1 MEITLTQQRLDE
13 IFVAHQ
19 NSNFDLLLELS
30 QKLQQDFPN
39 LALGYKAAGIA
50 LLAKNRK
57 NEAILAM
64 QNAVQLDPNDE
75 ESLFNLGKTL
85 LEISTNESIKQAEN
99 IFLQIAKLNST
110 KNLAENIKKN
120 LLEVLIQRAKFYQDA
135 RYFAT
140 ANQFFAAIL
149 LIDPNLQNIRR
160 NILINLQCYGEPE
173 QSLQMMK
180 QYFSDPEYYWDNL
193 TSRMIYEN
201 YAANIDAKT
210 FGETIQQYKNEVAK
224 RFPQMTDFKANT
236 KLREKLI
243 QRTQKNKCLRIGFL
257 VNWFIPTAV
266 SYFFFNVLAECK
278 KYETSVEFVLYYSK
292 EARENLLQEYSAN
305 SIFRHIANISMFS
318 DKEVVHKVIADNI
331 NILFD
336 LTSHTTMARP
346 CIFAFRAA
354 PIQISWIAWLASTGI
369 PNMDYFLADEF
380 IVPQTENNYYE
391 QQFSEQILHMP
402 NIWVNYSP
410 PKFLEKFYK
419 PRELKNF
426 HENSQIIFGNFNTVD
441 KITPQTLHLWALA
454 LKAVPNSKLVYMRG
468 ELRDDLIKQRIKNF
482 LISRGINAER
492 INLIANKNSYEYF
505 SAYQKIDFV
514 LDAFPATGGTSS
526 IEALIMGVP
535 VLTLIGEKM
544 PSRLSA
550 SCLKAVGLEEWICKN
565 QREFI
570 KKVKFFCD
578 SKQSE
583 YLNNLH
589 NTLRQRTLESPLCN
603 AKLFA
608 KNFVAKMWQVWN
620 NFLNS

>member
-1 MEITLTQQRLDE
+1 MELTQQRLDE
-13 IFVAHQ
+13 IFVAHK
-19 NSNFDLLLELS
+19 NANFDLLLELS

-39 LALGYKAAGIA
+39 LALSYKAAGIA

-57 NEAILAM
+57 NDAVLAMRQAVKLNPNDDEAI
-64 QNAVQLDPNDE
+64 
-75 ESLFNLGKTL
+75 FNLGKVL
-85 LEISTNESIKQAEN
+85 LEIGEIYEAEN
-99 IFLQIAKLNST
+99 LFLAMAEIVSEKL
-110 KNLAENIKKN
+110 KQPLMEM
-120 LLEVLIQRAKFYQDA
+120 LIQRAKIYQDK

-140 ANQFFAAIL
+140 ANKFFEAIL

-160 NILINLQCYGEPE
+160 NVMINLKCYGEPE
-173 QSLQMMK
+173 QSLQMIK
-180 QYFSDPEYYWDNL
+180 QYFSAPENNWDNIR
-193 TSRMIYEN
+193 SRMIYEN
-201 YAANIDAKT
+201 YAANIDLPS
-210 FGETIQQYKNEVAK
+210 FGETIRQYRDAVAEKYPPMFDFHKDIKLKN
-224 RFPQMTDFKANT
+224 
-236 KLREKLI
+236 KLI
-243 QRTQKNKCLRIGFL
+243 QRTQKTNRLRIGFV

-278 KYETSVEFVLYYSK
+278 KSETSVEFILYYSK
-292 EARENLLQEYSAN
+292 EARSNLLQEYSAS
-305 SIFRHIANISMFS
+305 SIFKHISNISMFS

-369 PNMDYFLADEF
+369 PNMDYFLADEV
-380 IVPQTENNYYE
+380 IVPRSENNYYE
-391 QQFSEQILHMP
+391 QQFSEQILRMP
-402 NIWVNYSP
+402 NVWECYT
-410 PKFLEKFYK
+410 PKANHLEKFYK
-419 PRELKNF
+419 LRELKNF

-441 KITPQTLHLWALA
+441 KITPQTLNLWALA
-454 LKAVPNSKLVYMRG
+454 LKAVPNSQLVYMRG

-482 LISRGINAER
+482 LISRGINAAR
-492 INLIANKNSYEYF
+492 INLIANKNADEYF

-514 LDAFPATGGTSS
+514 LDAFPASGMTSTT
-526 IEALIMGVP
+526 EALLLGVP

-565 QREFI
+565 QREFV
-570 KKVKFFCD
+570 KKVKFFAD
-578 SKQSE
+578 EKQAK

-589 NTLRQRTLESPLCN
+589 NNLRQRTLESALCD

-608 KNFVAKMWQVWN
+608 KNFAEKMWEVWN
-620 NFLNS
+620 KFLQENS

>member
-1 MEITLTQQRLDE
+1 MELTQQRLDE
-13 IFVAHQ
+13 IFVAHK
-19 NSNFDLLLELS
+19 NANFDLLLELS

-39 LALGYKAAGIA
+39 LALSYKAAGIA

-57 NEAILAM
+57 NDAVLAMRQAVKLNPNDDEAI
-64 QNAVQLDPNDE
+64 
-75 ESLFNLGKTL
+75 FNLGKVL
-85 LEISTNESIKQAEN
+85 LEIGEIYEAEN
-99 IFLQIAKLNST
+99 LFLAMAEIVSEKL
-110 KNLAENIKKN
+110 KQPLMEM
-120 LLEVLIQRAKFYQDA
+120 LIQRAKIYQDK

-140 ANQFFAAIL
+140 ANKFFEAIL

-160 NILINLQCYGEPE
+160 NVMINLQCYGEPE
-173 QSLQMMK
+173 QSLQMIK
-180 QYFSDPEYYWDNL
+180 QYFSAPENNWDNIR
-193 TSRMIYEN
+193 SRMIYEN
-201 YAANIDAKT
+201 YAANIDLPS
-210 FGETIQQYKNEVAK
+210 FGETIRQYRDAVAEKYPPMFDFHKDIKLKN
-224 RFPQMTDFKANT
+224 
-236 KLREKLI
+236 KLI
-243 QRTQKNKCLRIGFL
+243 QRTQKTNRLRIGFV

-278 KYETSVEFVLYYSK
+278 KSETSVEFFLYYSK
-292 EARENLLQEYSAN
+292 EARSNLLQEYSAS
-305 SIFRHIANISMFS
+305 SIFKHISNISMFS

-369 PNMDYFLADEF
+369 PNMDYFLADEV
-380 IVPQTENNYYE
+380 IVPRSENNYYE
-391 QQFSEQILHMP
+391 QQFSEQILRMP
-402 NIWVNYSP
+402 NVWVNYAP
-410 PKFLEKFYK
+410 PNYLEDFYK

-441 KITPQTLHLWALA
+441 KITPQTLNLWALA
-454 LKAVPNSKLVYMRG
+454 LKAVPNSQLVYMRG

-482 LISRGINAER
+482 LISRGINAAR
-492 INLIANKNSYEYF
+492 INLIANKNADEYF

-565 QREFI
+565 QREFV
-570 KKVKFFCD
+570 KKVKFFAD
-578 SKQSE
+578 EKQTK

-589 NTLRQRTLESPLCN
+589 NNLRQRTLESALCD

-608 KNFVAKMWQVWN
+608 KNFAEKMWEVWN
-620 NFLNS
+620 KFLQENS

>member
-1 MEITLTQQRLDE
+1 MELTQQRLDE
-13 IFVAHQ
+13 IFVAHK
-19 NSNFDLLLELS
+19 NANFDLLLELS

-39 LALGYKAAGIA
+39 LALSYKAAGIA

-57 NEAILAM
+57 NDAVLAMRQAVKLNPNDDEAI
-64 QNAVQLDPNDE
+64 
-75 ESLFNLGKTL
+75 FNLGKVL
-85 LEISTNESIKQAEN
+85 LEIGEIYEAEN
-99 IFLQIAKLNST
+99 LFLAMAEIVSEKL
-110 KNLAENIKKN
+110 KQPLMEM
-120 LLEVLIQRAKFYQDA
+120 LIQRAKIYQDK

-140 ANQFFAAIL
+140 ANKFFEAIL

-160 NILINLQCYGEPE
+160 NVMINLQCYGEAE
-173 QSLQMMK
+173 QSLQMIK
-180 QYFSDPEYYWDNL
+180 QYFSAPENNWDNIR
-193 TSRMIYEN
+193 SRMIYEN
-201 YAANIDAKT
+201 YAANIDLPS
-210 FGETIQQYKNEVAK
+210 FGETIRQYRDAVAEKYPPMFDFHKDIKLKN
-224 RFPQMTDFKANT
+224 
-236 KLREKLI
+236 KLI
-243 QRTQKNKCLRIGFL
+243 QRTQKTNRLRIGFV

-278 KYETSVEFVLYYSK
+278 KSETSVEFILYYSK
-292 EARENLLQEYSAN
+292 EARSNLLQEYSAS
-305 SIFRHIANISMFS
+305 SIFKHISNISMFS

-369 PNMDYFLADEF
+369 PNMDYFLADEV
-380 IVPQTENNYYE
+380 IVPRSENNYYE
-391 QQFSEQILHMP
+391 QQFSEQILRMP
-402 NIWVNYSP
+402 NVWECYT
-410 PKFLEKFYK
+410 PKANHLEKFYK

-441 KITPQTLHLWALA
+441 KITPQTLNLWALA
-454 LKAVPNSKLVYMRG
+454 LKAVPNSQLVYMRG

-482 LISRGINAER
+482 LISRGINAAR
-492 INLIANKNSYEYF
+492 INLIANKNADEYF

-514 LDAFPATGGTSS
+514 LDAFPASGMTSTT
-526 IEALIMGVP
+526 EALLLGVP

-565 QREFI
+565 QREFV
-570 KKVKFFCD
+570 KKVKFFAD
-578 SKQSE
+578 EKQTK

-589 NTLRQRTLESPLCN
+589 NNLRQRTLESALCD

-608 KNFVAKMWQVWN
+608 KNFAEKMWEVWN
-620 NFLNS
+620 KFLQENS